1 MTMMG
6 KGRIMVF
13 TALAL
18 VAGTLN
24 GCQTTDG
31 GTIASSAAT
40 PEDGA
45 NWMRVGRTDNE
56 DHFSPLTQIND
67 GNVGE
72 LGLAWSHDL
81 ATFNS
86 FTAPLAVDGVLY
98 FATGYSVLHAMDA
111 ATGKLLWTYDPEA
124 WQAAG
129 HKMRAGWGI
138 RGIAYDN
145 GKLFAGTIGG
155 QLIAVDARTGK
166 PQWSVQTVDKEN
178 SAYITGAP
186 WVFRGKV
193 MIGFGGADYGP
204 VRGYVTAYDQATGK
218 QAWRFH
224 TVPGDPSKGF
234 ENKAMEM
241 AARTWTGEW
250 WKFGG
255 GGNVWGAMAYDPKYN
270 RVYLGTGNGWPWNQ
284 KIRSPGGGD
293 NLFLSSIIALD
304 ADTGE
309 YVWHY
314 QVNPGNSWDFNNA
327 MDIEL
332 ADLEIDGKMHSV
344 LLHAPKNGFFYVIDR
359 ATGKLLSAEKFAKV
373 NWADRIDL
381 QTGRPVENPE
391 ARYPGGKPFLMYPWP
406 LGAHGVQAMSF
417 SPRTGLVY
425 LPATD
430 AGRVFVDPAG
440 DLSKW
445 QYKPGMFVNT
455 GLGAPPPGITS
466 PPPESKLVAWDP
478 VAQKARWSVPQNG
491 SFNGGTMATAGNLVF
506 QGLNTGHLVAYAADT
521 GRKVWEFD
529 AQNGILGHPITY
541 TAHGRQYITVITGW
555 RSSFAGKPNWDYETQ
570 QRRVLTFMIGGKAKL
585 PPFQPAALPIQDD
598 PEFKIDPELTKVGS
612 GIYNSSCVICHG
624 AGMVGGG
631 AAPDLRKAAAPLS
644 FETFDAVVR
653 GGALRSNGMPQFDN
667 LTEREAQGVQHYIRQ
682 RARESLAAK

>member
-13 TALAL
+13 AALAL
-18 VAGTLN
+18 IAGTLN

-124 WQAAG
+124 WRAAG

-166 PQWSVQTVDKEN
+166 PLWSVQTVDKEN

-241 AARTWTGEW
+241 AAKTWTGEW

-332 ADLEIDGKMHSV
+332 ADLEIDGKMRSV

-466 PPPESKLVAWDP
+466 PRRRDGACRKMAVSMGV
-478 VAQKARWSVPQNG
+478 RW
-491 SFNGGTMATAGNLVF
+491 
-506 QGLNTGHLVAYAADT
+506 
-521 GRKVWEFD
+521 
-529 AQNGILGHPITY
+529 
-541 TAHGRQYITVITGW
+541 
-555 RSSFAGKPNWDYETQ
+555 
-570 QRRVLTFMIGGKAKL
+570 QRRATWFSRGSIPAIWWPM
-585 PPFQPAALPIQDD
+585 PPTPGARSGNSMRRTASSGTLSPI
-598 PEFKIDPELTKVGS
+598 PPM
-612 GIYNSSCVICHG
+612 G
-624 AGMVGGG
+624 A
-631 AAPDLRKAAAPLS
+631 
-644 FETFDAVVR
+644 
-653 GGALRSNGMPQFDN
+653 N
-667 LTEREAQGVQHYIRQ
+667 I
-682 RARESLAAK
+682 SL